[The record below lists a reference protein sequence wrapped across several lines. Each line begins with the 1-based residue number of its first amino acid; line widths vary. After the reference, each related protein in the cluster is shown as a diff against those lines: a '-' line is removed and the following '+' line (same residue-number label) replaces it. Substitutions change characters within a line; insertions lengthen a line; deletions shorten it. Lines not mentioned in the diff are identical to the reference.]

1 MQTYLSS
8 IAAVLYASCL
18 FLSATPRWFISLIIV
33 LGWAIHGTVLWMEM
47 SSPTGIRLG
56 FAMML
61 SSALWISV
69 LAYWLENW
77 RLPLDG
83 LRFLVLPI
91 AALVVVLPLFFPGQL
106 ISITDKSIWFPG
118 HIAIALFAYSTLTIA
133 AFHAVLMALQETH
146 LRGHGGYGWY
156 GGYLGAFLGRSKL
169 LGSTLE
175 RLPALLMMERI
186 LFRLV
191 FIGFVFLSLTM
202 LSGVIFSE
210 AIFGAAFKWD
220 HKTFFTLLSWL
231 LFAVLLAGRKWRGWR
246 GKTALRLT
254 LSGFTTLFF
263 AYVGTRFVLEV
274 ILHRNF
280 V

>member
-1 MQTYLSS
+1 MQIYLSI

-18 FLSATPRWFISLIIV
+18 FLPAKSRWFISLIIV
-33 LGWAIHGTVLWMEM
+33 AGWTIHGTVLWLEM
-47 SSPTGIRLG
+47 SSPIGIRLG
-56 FAMML
+56 FALML

-77 RLPLDG
+77 KLPLDG
-83 LRFLVLPI
+83 LRFLVLPS
-91 AALVVVLPLFFPGQL
+91 AALLVLLPLFFPGQL
-106 ISITDKSIWFPG
+106 ISIASKSIWFPG
-118 HIAIALFAYSTLTIA
+118 HITIALLAYSTLTIA
-133 AFHAVLMALQETH
+133 AFHAVLMAMQEAR
-146 LRGHGGYGWY
+146 LRGHLSRRLVG
-156 GGYLGAFLGRSKL
+156 FLNTNKL
-169 LGSTLE
+169 INTTLE
-175 RLPALLMMERI
+175 RLPALLLMERI

-210 AIFGAAFKWD
+210 AIFGTAVKWD

-231 LFAVLLAGRKWRGWR
+231 LFGVLLAGRKWRGWR

-254 LSGFTTLFF
+254 LSGFITLFL
-263 AYVGTRFVLEV
+263 AYVGSRFVFEV

-280 V
+280 L